1 MIDSPLLLL
10 VVLALIAAL
19 PLVLRR
25 HRAAK
30 PDGLRVL
37 SRTALSKNSVVAVV
51 AVGERR
57 LLVGAGDQG
66 VHLLTEVTGAEDD
79 AALGA
84 PGAGGAAG
92 AAGATGGHGRP
103 GAAGIAGAAGAAGG
117 HGGPGAYDSTTTTT
131 DGEVEVDHLA
141 VLPLGRTDAVGTNLT
156 GRSLDDDALDALV
169 AGATPAMTTAG
180 PRIGLVDRLRA
191 MTVRTPPQGRPFH
204 VPLRR

>member
-66 VHLLTEVTGAEDD
+66 VHLLTEVTGVEDD

-84 PGAGGAAG
+84 ADGSGAAG
-92 AAGATGGHGRP
+92 
-103 GAAGIAGAAGAAGG
+103 
-117 HGGPGAYDSTTTTT
+117 YDTTTTTT

-156 GRSLDDDALDALV
+156 GMSLDDEALDALV

-191 MTVRTPPQGRPFH
+191 MTVRTPTQGRPFH

>member
-1 MIDSPLLLL
+1 VIDSPLLLL

-66 VHLLTEVTGAEDD
+66 VHLLTEVTGVEDD

-84 PGAGGAAG
+84 ADGRGAVGAGTR
-92 AAGATGGHGRP
+92 GATG
-103 GAAGIAGAAGAAGG
+103 
-117 HGGPGAYDSTTTTT
+117 AYDTTTTTT

-156 GRSLDDDALDALV
+156 GMSLDDEALDALV

-191 MTVRTPPQGRPFH
+191 MTVRTPTQGRPFH